1 VLRSHDTNGRGAPA
15 LVCHTA
21 LYSGDH
27 PRNSLAGVAEC
38 IERGVSRIEID
49 IHSLDGADYA
59 IYHERRLEAETTA
72 RGPIGSASAD
82 DVRGARFSAH
92 PDERLPL
99 LSEVIDMARGRD
111 VELQLDLKD
120 WRLMPDDRIDV
131 LARLAAPMLDR
142 VVVSTGQDWNLLRL
156 YQRHPEVPIGFDP
169 GLYFDHAI
177 EGTEIYLPRN
187 MGAYGYRD
195 DNPLAFGRTEAVGDY
210 LRQRFEMLALQVP
223 AAREYFLSYRLVL
236 QMLDDGFDVAAWL
249 HDRGIAANVWT
260 LDYRND
266 DSLRVLES
274 LRAIGIDRITTN
286 TAPAWES
293 ALAATARAAV

>member
-1 VLRSHDTNGRGAPA
+1 VPRSHEAKSTGARG

-21 LYSGDH
+21 VYSGDH
-27 PRNSLAGVAEC
+27 PRNSLAGIAEC
-38 IERGVSRIEID
+38 IARGVGRIEID

-59 IYHERRLEAETTA
+59 VYHERRLEAETTA
-72 RGPIGSASAD
+72 RGPIGGATPD
-82 DVRGARFSAH
+82 DVRAARFSAH

-99 LSEVIDMARGRD
+99 LSDVVEMSRDRD

-120 WRLMPDDRIDV
+120 WRLVADERIDV
-131 LARLAAPMLDR
+131 LARIAAPMLDR
-142 VVVSTGQDWNLLRL
+142 VIVSTGQDWNLLRL
-156 YQRHPEVPIGFDP
+156 HERHPDVPIGFDP

-177 EGTEIYLPRN
+177 EGTEVYLPRN

-195 DNPLAFGRTEAVGDY
+195 DNPLAFGRTEPVVDY

-236 QMLDDGFDVAAWL
+236 QMLADGFDVAAWL
-249 HDRGIAANVWT
+249 HGRGIDANIWT

-266 DSLRVLES
+266 ESLGVLER

-286 TAPAWES
+286 TAPAWEA
-293 ALAATARAAV
+293 ALAAMV